1 MRTPSRAEHG
11 PEGVFVFENEQFRDR
26 GVSWDSKARRLVT
39 MDETRGHG
47 LKSLSKSWLP
57 RRATAVAVV
66 VGLLHAA
73 AYLAGGALGG
83 QAATQVQQAAAKVDK
98 FLPVDCL
105 LPGQIRRLGSQVTY
119 VTRRRAIKTSA
130 GDCEIRG
137 GEYVAF
143 DRANYATA
151 LQVWLPE
158 AEGGDPA
165 AQTYVGEI
173 FEKGLGVS
181 PDYAAAAQ
189 WYRRAAESGYARAA
203 INLGNL
209 YEQGLGVP
217 QDKTQALN
225 WYRRAAGL
233 PEISFEIAPSTEEV
247 RRLQKEVDELRRKLQ
262 AKQGEL
268 ERAENELETLRRRL
282 EERRSEA
289 DSERAALARLRQ
301 ELETRRGKDQ
311 TVTAEVRGLQQSI
324 AEREARLTAKD
335 GEVANLRASLA
346 RLEKESGAQQEE
358 LARLKKQIARAGPDI
373 RPETIGAYPTG
384 KIGDPRP
391 KAGTS
396 FGRYH
401 ALVIGNNEYRLM
413 PPLQTAVNDAKA
425 LERILRERYS
435 FKVTLLLNAS
445 RYDILS
451 TLNDL
456 RERLTEKDNLLIYYA
471 GHGELDKKNQRG
483 HWLPVDAEP
492 TSSANWISNISI
504 TDVLNVM
511 TVRQLLVVA
520 DSCFSG
526 TLTRSALGRL
536 EAGISEEERAKLIQR
551 MVQQRSRMVMTSGGV
566 EPVLDSAG
574 GPHSVFA
581 QPFIELLQANVGVLS
596 GQEMFRLLQLRVTA
610 AAQRVHAGQVPEYA
624 PIKYSGHESGDF
636 FFVRTD
642 I

>member
-1 MRTPSRAEHG
+1 MLWRPHR
-11 PEGVFVFENEQFRDR
+11 
-26 GVSWDSKARRLVT
+26 
-39 MDETRGHG
+39 
-47 LKSLSKSWLP
+47 
-57 RRATAVAVV
+57 AVAVV
-66 VGLLHAA
+66 VSLLHAA

-83 QAATQVQQAAAKVDK
+83 QAATQVQQTAAKVDK

-119 VTRRRAIKTSA
+119 VTRRRPIKTSA

-151 LQVWLPE
+151 LKVWLPE

-217 QDKTQALN
+217 EDKTQALN

-233 PEISFEIAPSTEEV
+233 PEISFFAPQGEV
-247 RRLQKEVDELRRKLQ
+247 PAEVERLQKEVGELR
-262 AKQGEL
+262 GEL
-268 ERAENELETLRRRL
+268 QKKQSELDRMQRELETLRRRL

-289 DSERAALARLRQ
+289 DSERAALERLRQ
-301 ELETRRGKDQ
+301 ELEGRRGREQ
-311 TVTAEVRGLQQSI
+311 TATAEIRALEQTI
-324 AEREARLTAKD
+324 AEREAHLATKNR
-335 GEVANLRASLA
+335 EVADLNAALA
-346 RLEKESGAQQEE
+346 RLKAESGAQQEE
-358 LARLKKQIARAGPDI
+358 LARLKKQIARSGPDI
-373 RPETIGAYPTG
+373 RRETIGAYPTG
-384 KIGDPRP
+384 KVGHPRP
-391 KAGTS
+391 KEGAF

-401 ALVIGNNEYRLM
+401 ALVVGNNEYRLM
-413 PPLQTAVNDAKA
+413 PRLQTAVNDAKA
-425 LERILRERYS
+425 LARILREQYG

-445 RYDILS
+445 RYDTLS
-451 TLNDL
+451 ALNDL
-456 RERLTEKDNLLIYYA
+456 RERLTDKDNLLIYYA
-471 GHGELDKKNQRG
+471 GHGEIDKKNQRG
-483 HWLPVDAEP
+483 HWLPVDSEP

-504 TDVLNVM
+504 TDILNVM

-551 MVQQRSRMVMTSGGV
+551 MVQQRSRMAMTSGGV

-574 GPHSVFA
+574 GPHSAFA
-581 QPFIELLQANVGVLS
+581 QPFIELLQANVGVFS
-596 GQEMFRLLQLRVTA
+596 GQEMFQLLQLRVTA
-610 AAQRVHAGQVPEYA
+610 AAQRVHTWQVPEYA

-642 I
+642 S